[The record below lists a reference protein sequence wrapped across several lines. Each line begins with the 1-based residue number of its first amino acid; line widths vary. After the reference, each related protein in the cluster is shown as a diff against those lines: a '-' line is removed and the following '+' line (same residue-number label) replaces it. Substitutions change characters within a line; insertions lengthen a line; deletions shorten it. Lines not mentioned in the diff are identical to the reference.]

1 MDVPFLMSNFR
12 LYPGQKMSFEHN
24 GVRKNLFP
32 SVCFCWESRIF
43 LSEMERKFRFGGTIG
58 YGNSY
63 LELSFVISNYLDYMQ
78 YYMMLLE
85 QCGHIVVKSY
95 LLLLDWT
102 RTKFKFAWSRA
113 WTTLLPL
120 RKTLSNFHFQ
130 LCQLS
135 KPYVLHCTRHWAG
148 RYKRY

>member
-1 MDVPFLMSNFR
+1 MSIFR
-12 LYPGQKMSFEHN
+12 LYLGLKMSFEHN
-24 GVRKNLFP
+24 SVRKNLFL
-32 SVCFCWESRIF
+32 SACFCWDSRHS
-43 LSEMERKFRFGGTIG
+43 LREMDQKFKFGGTIG
-58 YGNSY
+58 YGDSY
-63 LELSFVISNYLDYMQ
+63 LEFLFRISNYLDYMQ

-95 LLLLDWT
+95 LLLHDWT

-120 RKTLSNFHFQ
+120 RKTLSNYHFQ

-135 KPYVLHCTRHWAG
+135 KPYVLHCTRH
-148 RYKRY
+148 